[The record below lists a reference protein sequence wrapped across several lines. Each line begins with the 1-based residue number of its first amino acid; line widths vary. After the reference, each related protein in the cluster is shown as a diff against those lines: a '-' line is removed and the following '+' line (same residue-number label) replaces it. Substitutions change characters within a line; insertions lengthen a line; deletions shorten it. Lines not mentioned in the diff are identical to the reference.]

1 MILWIQLN
9 KQILYMKLVLKLEE
23 LGMWV
28 GCITLLYVSQVD
40 WWWYALMFLGPDV
53 SMLGY
58 LVNTKVGAWSYNLFH
73 HKGIGILA
81 ILIWFITSLPHVAYV
96 SYDTSWL
103 LFVGIVLFGHSSMD
117 RFFGYGLK
125 YENGF
130 KFTHLG
136 EIGKK

>member
-1 MILWIQLN
+1 
-9 KQILYMKLVLKLEE
+9 MKLVLKLEE
-23 LGMWV
+23 LAMWV
-28 GCITLLYVSQVD
+28 GCILLLYILQVD

-73 HKGIGILA
+73 HKGLSIVLVVIGWI
-81 ILIWFITSLPHVAYV
+81 IEVYTPGPHFIMYT
-96 SYDTSWL
+96 
-103 LFVGIVLFGHSSMD
+103 GIILFGHSSMD

-136 EIGKK
+136 KIGKSAKDE

>member
-1 MILWIQLN
+1 
-9 KQILYMKLVLKLEE
+9 MKLVLKLEE
-23 LGMWV
+23 LAMWI
-28 GCITLLYVSQVD
+28 GCIILLYLSQVD

-58 LVNTKVGAWSYNLFH
+58 LFNTKVGAWCYNLLH
-73 HKGIGILA
+73 HKGLSIILVVVGWIIEVYTPGPYFIMYTGI
-81 ILIWFITSLPHVAYV
+81 I
-96 SYDTSWL
+96 
-103 LFVGIVLFGHSSMD
+103 LFGHSSMD

-136 EIGKK
+136 KIGKSAKDE